1 MKGSLPTRLLH
12 LMLAAATIHQLV
24 VSLFMQMPR
33 PPGRTGD
40 LAFDFHQIVGLA
52 SLGILL
58 LFWVWTVVRRYEHGF
73 SDLVPWFSS
82 AQRKAVIEDLGLHL
96 GAVRRGKF
104 PQPAAKSALAS
115 AVHGLGLVVAT
126 GMAASGAVVYVLTEA
141 NQAVTGLGAA
151 ALDAHRVVANLMWA
165 YLVAHASI
173 ALLHQMKGHNVLQ
186 RMFTT

>member
-24 VSLFMQMPR
+24 VSLFMQMPH
-33 PPGRTGD
+33 PAGRAGD

-58 LFWVWTVVRRYEHGF
+58 LFWAWTVVRRCEHGF
-73 SDLVPWFSS
+73 SDLVPWFLS
-82 AQRKAVIEDLGLHL
+82 ARRKAAVEDLGLHL
-96 GAVRRGKF
+96 AAIRRGKF
-104 PQPAAKSALAS
+104 PHPAAKSAFAS
-115 AVHGLGLVVAT
+115 AFHGLGLVVAT
-126 GMAASGAVVYVLTEA
+126 AMAASGAVVYVLTDA
-141 NQAVTGLGAA
+141 NGAMTGLGAA
-151 ALDAHRVVANLMWA
+151 ALDAHHALANLMWA
-165 YLVAHASI
+165 YLIAHASV